1 MFSKLCFLAL
11 GLYTEQERGAF
22 SPVDFHFWYL
32 GSAGSFFKNLLKEKQ
47 SSLKTATVNIS

>member
-22 SPVDFHFWYL
+22 SPVDFYFWYL
-32 GSAGSFFKNLLKEKQ
+32 GSTGSFFKNLLKEK
-47 SSLKTATVNIS
+47 